1 MSATAPRPRARPIL
15 LALLAALG
23 FAAGALG
30 LARIRTDMAS
40 LLPRGQGPAARF
52 MLRELRTGPA
62 NRLILIGIEGAP
74 AARLAALS
82 RALVP
87 RLRASGRFALVR
99 NGAGT
104 LAGSSGA
111 RFLFDQRYLLSPA
124 VTPAAFTTAALRADL
139 RGVRAGLASAAAP
152 LVEKFGLADP
162 TGAFLP
168 LARAWRGASRI
179 GLRHG
184 VWFAADRPPGGGKGR
199 ARALL
204 LAETRAGGTD
214 LSAQD
219 RTLGVIRAAFA
230 GLAPKSLHAPG
241 ARLVL
246 GGTAVL
252 DQAAARTVRADAE
265 RLSILSGVIVAL
277 LLVWRFRAPL
287 VIAAILIPV
296 VLGLGA
302 ATLIVQAVYGSVQ
315 GIAFGFGMTM
325 LGVSLDYPVLL
336 IGHRKRGEA
345 PAETFRRIGR
355 AFTLAAASAV
365 LGLSGMVFAGFPAI
379 AELGVFAATGL
390 AVAALATRFL
400 LPPLLVAAE
409 LAPMAFGDPALL
421 HRIEPWRRLRP
432 LGLGLVGLAATVLV
446 ATGGPRFA
454 HNLAALSP
462 VPPAALAADRT
473 LREEVGAPDAGQ
485 LGLIRAGSAQAVLR
499 AEDRL
504 RPRLLALRAAGLIA
518 GLEDA
523 ARLLPSKARQRAR
536 QAALPTAKVLA
547 ARLRVARRGLGFRRG
562 AFAPF
567 LAAVAAARAA
577 APLGPDALTEPVLAA
592 RLGVLLFQ
600 RPGRPLGRT
609 TGGQRAAWY
618 GLIAPSGVTDPA
630 RVGAA
635 LRAGGAL
642 YVDVGVEAGR
652 IVTNSTAAALRR
664 LGLGALAALAVLAL
678 GLRDLRQVLRVAGA
692 VAAGILI
699 ALAVLTATGVR
710 ISLLQIV
717 ALQLAAGVGLDYALF
732 FARPRLDPEERARTL
747 RTLLTCNAMTVLTFG
762 LLATARTPLL
772 RQIGIAV
779 VTGAIATMITAFLFA
794 GGRAKRVTHGIGEAA
809 GENRGGG
816 G

>member
-219 RTLGVIRAAFA
+219 RALGVIRAAFA

-499 AEDRL
+499 AEERL

-600 RPGRPLGRT
+600 RSGRSTGRPMGRSTGRPTVRPLGRA

-664 LGLGALAALAVLAL
+664 LGLGALA
-678 GLRDLRQVLRVAGA
+678 
-692 VAAGILI
+692 